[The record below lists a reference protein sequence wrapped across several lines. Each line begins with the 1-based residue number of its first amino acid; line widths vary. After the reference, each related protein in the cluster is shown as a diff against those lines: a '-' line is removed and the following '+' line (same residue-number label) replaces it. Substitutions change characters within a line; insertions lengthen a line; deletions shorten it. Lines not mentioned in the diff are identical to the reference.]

1 MSNKADDNPVVEK
14 DGIIIQIKENL
25 LQILFPS
32 CCCACG
38 QSLVEPDDRNWCRPC
53 AARVVFIT
61 SPLCPVCGME
71 MPSEAGSGD
80 RWCPSCLE
88 RQPPF
93 DTARSL
99 VHYGDPVRTLLHRLK
114 FHADTRVTKGL
125 RSLIEQGPGR
135 VKIKY
140 YDLIV
145 PVPLFPARLRR
156 RGLNQ
161 ALVLARLFFAEE
173 SEKIDPT
180 VLIKAKNTP
189 AQSGLSGPA
198 RRKNLVGSIEAKPGV
213 ELAKRRVCLVDDI
226 LTTGATA
233 SECSL
238 ILKEKGAAVVDVVT
252 FARA

>member
-1 MSNKADDNPVVEK
+1 MSSEADDNPVVE
-14 DGIIIQIKENL
+14 IEAMIIQLKENL
-25 LQILFPS
+25 LHILFPS

-38 QSLVEPDDRNWCRPC
+38 QSVVESADLNWCRPC
-53 AARVVFIT
+53 AARVVFIR
-61 SPLCPVCGME
+61 SPLCPVCGRE
-71 MPSEAGSGD
+71 VPSKGGNGD
-80 RWCPSCLE
+80 RWCPSCIK

-93 DTARSL
+93 DMARSL

-125 RSLIEQGPGR
+125 RSLIEQGSSCVPT
-135 VKIKY
+135 KC

-145 PVPLFPARLRR
+145 PVPLFPARLRK

-198 RRKNLVGSIEAKPGV
+198 RRKNLVGSIAVKPGV
-213 ELAKRRVCLVDDI
+213 ELTKRKVCLIDDI
-226 LTTGATA
+226 FTTGATA